1 MMKPMKQATVRE
13 RRKFDE
19 TFKREAVQ
27 NWLRSGKSAEV
38 VAEELGLTANLLY
51 AWRKLVPAVAGGRA
65 TAAKPGSVADLQG
78 QLDASQRENRHLR
91 EQCTILKKHWAS
103 SPNRRT
109 TLPTDRRDER
119 RSSGPLALPAPGDL
133 AQRLLCLAK
142 AACLSRAAH
151 CGGPG
156 ADPGDRPDSRPKPA
170 NLWESARPERV
181 AQKGTL
187 PWTQP
192 HRPACE
198 AKGSV
203 RPPEGPLSS
212 PDHR

>member
-1 MMKPMKQATVRE
+1 MMKPMKQASVRE

-91 EQCTILKKHWAS
+91 EQCTILKKTLGILS
-103 SPNRRT
+103 EPPNNAT
-109 TLPTDRRDER
+109 
-119 RSSGPLALPAPGDL
+119 
-133 AQRLLCLAK
+133 
-142 AACLSRAAH
+142 
-151 CGGPG
+151 
-156 ADPGDRPDSRPKPA
+156 
-170 NLWESARPERV
+170 N
-181 AQKGTL
+181 
-187 PWTQP
+187 
-192 HRPACE
+192 
-198 AKGSV
+198 GST
-203 RPPEGPLSS
+203 R
-212 PDHR
+212 